1 MPLHVAFIGHATG
14 ERDPHTLLLE
24 DALRARGDQVE
35 VWSLPEVVG
44 PFRALS
50 TLAGLHRAHRAAPLD
65 LLVWCGSTGFAL
77 LAGAIPRLRGAKNI
91 LELTK
96 SGPYS
101 ALERVALHLAD
112 AAVARDPAGY
122 QALLDAQLPAYRAQ
136 LVQDA
141 PSPAHFAPRAAE
153 PSAKERLELLVVVED
168 PAQLEGLPAAVAE
181 VLKKQSKVRLRVLAP
196 PAVHPAFSGALEPFG
211 AERLQLGVLPAD
223 PAARAAAY
231 AAAHLL
237 VAVGV
242 SGPHLREV
250 SAIGLGTL
258 VYPEETAP
266 AAEVIGRVLK
276 DPKLRA
282 AAAERAVAKDQESGH
297 PALLRAWLRLV
308 DHLCKK

>member
-24 DALRARGDQVE
+24 EALRARGDHVE
-35 VWSLPEVVG
+35 VWSLPEAVG
-44 PFRALS
+44 PLRALS
-50 TLAGLHRAHRAAPLD
+50 TLAGLHRAHRASPLD

-91 LELTK
+91 LALTT

-101 ALERVALHLAD
+101 ALERIALHLAD

-136 LVQDA
+136 LIQDA
-141 PSPAHFAPRAAE
+141 PSPAHFGPRSTE

-168 PAQLEGLPAAVAE
+168 AAKLEGLPPALAE
-181 VLKKQSKVRLRVLAP
+181 VLQKQSKVRLRALAP
-196 PAVHPAFSGALEPFG
+196 AEAHSAFQGALSALGPP
-211 AERLQLGVLPAD
+211 RLEVRTLASD

-237 VAVGV
+237 VTVGVSAAHRREIAAVGV
-242 SGPHLREV
+242 GSL
-250 SAIGLGTL
+250 A
-258 VYPEETAP
+258 YPEEATP

-276 DPKLRA
+276 DAKLRA
-282 AAAERAVAKDQESGH
+282 AAAERAVAQDQQSGH

-308 DHLCKK
+308 DHLCKE